1 MNVTRELE
9 RRPEPHARE
18 GTGRLRGNP
27 VWTLVVVGLG
37 IAMVGLDA
45 TVVVIANPYIAHSL
59 RCSLSDLQWV
69 ANAYLL
75 ALAVLLIPMGKVG
88 DRFGRRLLFL
98 LGVSGFALTSLAVGK
113 IGSIGGVIAFRALLG
128 VFGAMLMPSTLALVR
143 GAFPKE
149 RLNLAVGIWGGAAA
163 VSVAAGPVVAGLL
176 VQNASWEW
184 CFFINL
190 PIGLITLVL
199 GLFLLAESR
208 DWHHARA
215 FDYPGLALVGGGL
228 FCVVFGLVKA
238 DGWGWGDAKT
248 IGFLAGGLLLLGGF
262 VLAELGSSAPLV
274 PMRLFKSWRMTFG
287 SLVVMVIFF
296 ALFGVLFFITLYLV
310 NVHGYDPV
318 QAGVRVLPLSGT
330 FILAC
335 PLGGL
340 LNDKLGPRVAI
351 PCGMLA
357 VSAGLA
363 GLWWLEPSSSYI
375 HLWVPFVVL
384 GLGIGPVIVSASQA
398 IVSSAPIADA
408 GVAGGLQSTSLQVG
422 GVLGTSVLGS
432 VLTTR
437 VGDTLVTKLTGL
449 GVPPMVAG
457 QLARA
462 QQLVAQG
469 VAPQVA
475 GVPALLQRAIDA
487 GCKESFMSGLHT
499 AIIVAAA
506 VSFAGVFLGL
516 FVHDR
521 SPEPDEELIELV
533 V

>member
-1 MNVTRELE
+1 
-9 RRPEPHARE
+9 
-18 GTGRLRGNP
+18 
-27 VWTLVVVGLG
+27 
-37 IAMVGLDA
+37 MVGLDA

-98 LGVSGFALTSLAVGK
+98 VGVTGFALTSLAVGK
-113 IGSIGGVIAFRALLG
+113 VGSIGGVIAFRALLG

-143 GAFPKE
+143 GAFPKD

-199 GLFLLAESR
+199 GLFLLGESR

-215 FDYPGLALVGGGL
+215 FDYRGLALVGAGL
-228 FCVVFGLVKA
+228 FCIVFGLVKA
-238 DGWGWGDAKT
+238 DGWGWGAAKT
-248 IGFLAGGLLLLGGF
+248 VGFLAAGVVLVFAF
-262 VLAELGSSAPLV
+262 VLGELRSPVPLV
-274 PMRLFKSWRMTFG
+274 PMRLFKSRRMSFG

-318 QAGVRVLPLSGT
+318 QAGLRVLPLSGT

-351 PCGMLA
+351 PCGMLL
-357 VSAGLA
+357 VSLALA
-363 GLWWLEPSSSYI
+363 GLWWLEPSSSYVQ
-375 HLWVPFVVL
+375 LWVPFVVL

-432 VLTTR
+432 VLTSR
-437 VGDTLVTKLTGL
+437 VGDTLVAKLTGL

-457 QLARA
+457 QIGRA
-462 QQLVAQG
+462 KQLVAQG
-469 VAPQVA
+469 VAPQLPGA
-475 GVPALLQRAIDA
+475 PALMQKAVDA
-487 GCKESFMSGLHT
+487 GCKASFMSGLHA

-521 SPEPDEELIELV
+521 SVEPDEEVSDLV